1 MYTQHMALHRLEL
14 KPMFKKGNKHGCREV
29 KKDQDIRLRVTAQEK
44 ESIKQAADGNVSG
57 YLLGLHNAAKSQ

>member
-1 MYTQHMALHRLEL
+1 
-14 KPMFKKGNKHGCREV
+14 MFKKGNKHGCREV

-57 YLLGLHNAAKSQ
+57 YLLGLHKTKQGE